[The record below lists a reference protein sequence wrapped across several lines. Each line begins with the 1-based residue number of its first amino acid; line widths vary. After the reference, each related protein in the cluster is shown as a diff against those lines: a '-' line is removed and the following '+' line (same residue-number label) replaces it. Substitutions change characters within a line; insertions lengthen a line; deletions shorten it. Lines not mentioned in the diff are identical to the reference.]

1 MLSSRNGKAIY
12 LVLADKII
20 DGILSDRLKADD
32 RLLSIRDYAAEVQVN
47 QNTVKRTYDY
57 LSDQGLIY
65 NRRGVGFYVATDAR
79 KIGESLRSRQLLGSE
94 LDKLFRQLNLL
105 GITVDE
111 LAEKYRNFI
120 DSQKE

>member
-65 NRRGVGFYVATDAR
+65 NRRGVGFYVAADAR

-120 DSQKE
+120 DSQKD